1 MSMSE
6 DDLNALAAAAV
17 LSFDRVE
24 LSNAE
29 TLAVLERTAAVIRLR
44 DSVDEAALVQ
54 IVNGEGLGC

>member
-1 MSMSE
+1 MSD

-17 LSFDRVE
+17 LSFDRVG

-44 DSVDEAALVQ
+44 DAIDESALGQ
-54 IVNGEGLGC
+54 IANGEGAAC